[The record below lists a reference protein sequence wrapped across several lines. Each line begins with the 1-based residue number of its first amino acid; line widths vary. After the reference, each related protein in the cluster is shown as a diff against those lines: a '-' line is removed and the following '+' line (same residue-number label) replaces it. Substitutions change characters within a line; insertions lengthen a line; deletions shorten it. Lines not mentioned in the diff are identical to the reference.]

1 MKPDEIKNKTILLS
15 ALNWGMGHVSRCIP
29 IIHQL
34 IKQNNKLIIA
44 CSKKQEKIYK
54 NYFPHLIYIEHAD
67 FPFKFKGNGN
77 FERDLTFNFI
87 QLYKRFKLEK
97 KEVEKITSIY
107 EVDIIISDHRY
118 SFISKNCYSIFLTH
132 QINLPVS
139 WYMKWIDR
147 IHKKLISQ
155 FNFVWLLDSS
165 DSKYA
170 GKLSKNK
177 TLKKCEYIGIKSRFS
192 LYPKEEKTIPIV
204 VIISG
209 PEPYS
214 ELFFNSQLK
223 IAQTKIYKTVF
234 IVPKRYTLENESEI
248 IEIIESNDWKQIDSI
263 IIKAQKIISRAG
275 YSTIMDIAFLE
286 TNSELIPTPGQKE
299 QEYLMKT

>member
-29 IIHQL
+29 IMNQL
-34 IKQNNKLIIA
+34 IEQNNKLIIA
-44 CSKKQEKIYK
+44 CSDKQEKIYR
-54 NYFPHLIYIEHAD
+54 NYFTNLIYIEHKD
-67 FPFKFKGNGN
+67 FPFKFKGTGN
-77 FERDLTFNFI
+77 FECDLTFNFI
-87 QLYKRFKLEK
+87 QLYKRFKDEK
-97 KEVEKITSIY
+97 KEVEKITAKY
-107 EVDIIISDHRY
+107 AVDIIISDHRY

-139 WYMKWIDR
+139 WYMKWIDN
-147 IHKKLISQ
+147 IHKKLIRK
-155 FNFVWLLDSS
+155 FNFVWILDKP
-165 DSKYA
+165 DSKYT
-170 GKLSKNK
+170 GNLSRNNPF
-177 TLKKCEYIGIKSRFS
+177 KKSEYIGIQSRFS
-192 LYPKEEKTIPIV
+192 LYTKEEKTIPTV

-209 PEPYS
+209 PEPYA

-223 IAQTKIYKTVF
+223 IAQTKIDKTVF
-234 IVPKRYTLENESEI
+234 IVPIKYTLENKSET

-263 IIKAQKIISRAG
+263 ILKAQKIISRAG

-299 QEYLMKT
+299 QEYLIKK

>member
-1 MKPDEIKNKTILLS
+1 MKPDDIKNKTILIS

-34 IKQNNKLIIA
+34 IEQNNQLIIA
-44 CSKKQEKIYK
+44 CSLNQEKIYK
-54 NYFPHLIYIEHAD
+54 NYFPHLIYIEHND

-87 QLYKRFKLEK
+87 QLYKRFQLEK
-97 KEVEKITSIY
+97 KEVEKITSKY
-107 EVDIIISDHRY
+107 AVDIIISDHRY
-118 SFISKNCYSIFLTH
+118 SFISKKCYSIFLTH
-132 QINLPVS
+132 QINMPVS
-139 WYMKWIDR
+139 WFMKWIDG
-147 IHKKLISQ
+147 IHKKLVSQ
-155 FNFVWLLDSS
+155 FNFVWIIDNL

-170 GKLSKNK
+170 GKLSRNK
-177 TLKKCEYIGIKSRFS
+177 TLKKAEYIGIKSRFS
-192 LYPKEEKTIPIV
+192 LYPKEEKIIPTV

-209 PEPYS
+209 PEPYA

-223 IAQTKIYKTVF
+223 IAQTKIDKTVF
-234 IVPKRYTLENESEI
+234 IVPKKYILENESEK
-248 IEIIESNDWKQIDSI
+248 IEIIQSNDWKQIDSI
-263 IIKAQKIISRAG
+263 ILKAKKIISRAG

-299 QEYLMKT
+299 QEYLIKK